1 MKMKMKRSVG
11 VPRTREERPLTRSFN
26 SQQVREQGYSD
37 LQNTDSDSDDE
48 LSWEEDGD
56 CSCM

>member
-1 MKMKMKRSVG
+1 MKMKRSAG
-11 VPRTREERPLTRSFN
+11 VPRSIKEERPLNRSFN
-26 SQQVREQGYSD
+26 SQQAREQGYSD
-37 LQNTDSDSDDE
+37 LRNTDSDSDDE